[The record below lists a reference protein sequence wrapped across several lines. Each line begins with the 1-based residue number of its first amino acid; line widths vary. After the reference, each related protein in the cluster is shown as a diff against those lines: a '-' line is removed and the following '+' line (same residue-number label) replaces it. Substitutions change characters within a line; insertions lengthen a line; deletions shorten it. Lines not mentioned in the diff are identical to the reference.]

1 MVCIKCSANIPD
13 NSIFCNLCGK
23 KQTAT
28 EKKHKAKSRGNGSG
42 TVYQRECGSWRAEY
56 TLGYYMKDGKK
67 YRKCVTKSGFKRK
80 KDALD
85 YLEVL
90 KTGSKPKIGKTFADL
105 WEVYKN
111 TKYQQLSKSK
121 QSAYRIAW
129 RKIENELS
137 WKSITDMTVQG
148 LQAVLDKCG
157 NSYYTKHD
165 IKVLLSSLYK
175 IALQDDIV
183 DKNKAQYLQLPL
195 LESKTRGV
203 LTDAEI
209 NLLWADYTNSHDSIT
224 AHILVMLYTGMRPGE
239 ILTAKKDNI
248 DLDQQYLTGGIKTQ
262 KGKRRKIIIPDKL
275 VPVVRSMLFNSK
287 SDLLTDFRTKN
298 DFYDAWIAKRTQL
311 GIRQEISPY
320 CCRHTYVT
328 RLTTLKVSPAMLQ
341 ELAGHEDYDTTLEYT
356 HLSIADRLAEVN
368 RL

>member
-1 MVCIKCSANIPD
+1 MVCIKCSADIPE

-23 KQTAT
+23 KQTAA

-42 TVYQRECGSWRAEY
+42 TVYQRESGSWQAEY
-56 TLGYYMKDGKK
+56 TQGYYTVDGKRH
-67 YRKCVTKSGFKRK
+67 RKRVTKSGFKRK

-90 KTGSKPKIGKTFADL
+90 KNVSAPKIGKTFADL
-105 WEVYKN
+105 WGVYKN
-111 TKYQQLSKSK
+111 AKYQQLSKSK
-121 QSAYRIAW
+121 QTAYGIAW
-129 RKIENELS
+129 RKIEPELS
-137 WKSITDMTVQG
+137 WKSITDMTVQE
-148 LQAVLDKCG
+148 LQSVLDKCG
-157 NSYYTKHD
+157 NSFYTKRD
-165 IKVLLSSLYK
+165 IKVLLSALYK

-183 DKNKAQYLQLPL
+183 DKNKAQFLQLPKQ
-195 LESKTRGV
+195 ESESREV
-203 LTDAEI
+203 MTDAEI
-209 NLLWADYTNSHDSIT
+209 ELLWKDYQTCRDSVT
-224 AHILVMLYTGMRPGE
+224 AHMLAMLYTGMRPGE
-239 ILTAKKDNI
+239 VLTIKKENV
-248 DLDQQYLTGGIKTQ
+248 DLDQQYLTGGIKTE

-275 VPVVRSMLFNSK
+275 VPVVRSMLFRSN

-298 DFYDAWIAKRTQL
+298 DFYDAWIAKRDQL
-311 GIRQEISPY
+311 GIRQVISPY

-328 RLTTLKVSPAMLQ
+328 RLTMLKVSPAMLQ